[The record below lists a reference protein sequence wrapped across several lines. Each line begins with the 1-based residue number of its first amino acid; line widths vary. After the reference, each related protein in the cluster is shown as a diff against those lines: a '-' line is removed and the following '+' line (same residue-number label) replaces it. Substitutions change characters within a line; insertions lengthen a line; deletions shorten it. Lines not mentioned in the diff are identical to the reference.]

1 MEPRRII
8 RSESK
13 YEEMFGYSRAVVD
26 NEWVFISGT
35 AGNVDAD
42 GSPIEDVADQTR
54 RAVSIITETLQEADA
69 ALSDVVQ
76 LRVFV
81 AERADV
87 LPAATVLGEVFADT
101 RPTNTTVLC
110 GFAAPEIK
118 VEIEAVALRR
128 R

>member
-42 GSPIEDVADQTR
+42 GVC
-54 RAVSIITETLQEADA
+54 
-69 ALSDVVQ
+69 
-76 LRVFV
+76 
-81 AERADV
+81 
-87 LPAATVLGEVFADT
+87 
-101 RPTNTTVLC
+101 N
-110 GFAAPEIK
+110 
-118 VEIEAVALRR
+118 
-128 R
+128 